1 MCSAAGRGLDAVGA
15 DVNWNEGLEYETVLL
30 APEAFCPLYVH
41 WLCAQMDLALG
52 ETARAMNELQVYSD
66 YLQEFCRMDAEAV
79 RTGRWCAVEVLR
91 DDGWNEPERAADE
104 PPDAAGLGGLN
115 EGYGWQRGRVQRGNE
130 FFQPGIPGRCRR
142 GKCAGMCGRYR
153 V

>member
-1 MCSAAGRGLDAVGA
+1 MTAGQAIEQADELRPNNQFTDSLGA

-66 YLQEFCRMDAEAV
+66 YLQEFAV
-79 RTGRWCAVEVLR
+79 WMRKRYA
-91 DDGWNEPERAADE
+91 P
-104 PPDAAGLGGLN
+104 AAGAQ
-115 EGYGWQRGRVQRGNE
+115 W
-130 FFQPGIPGRCRR
+130 
-142 GKCAGMCGRYR
+142 RY
-153 V
+153 

>member
-1 MCSAAGRGLDAVGA
+1 MGA

-66 YLQEFCRMDAEAV
+66 YLQEFAV
-79 RTGRWCAVEVLR
+79 WMRKRYA
-91 DDGWNEPERAADE
+91 P
-104 PPDAAGLGGLN
+104 AAGAQ
-115 EGYGWQRGRVQRGNE
+115 W
-130 FFQPGIPGRCRR
+130 
-142 GKCAGMCGRYR
+142 RY
-153 V
+153 